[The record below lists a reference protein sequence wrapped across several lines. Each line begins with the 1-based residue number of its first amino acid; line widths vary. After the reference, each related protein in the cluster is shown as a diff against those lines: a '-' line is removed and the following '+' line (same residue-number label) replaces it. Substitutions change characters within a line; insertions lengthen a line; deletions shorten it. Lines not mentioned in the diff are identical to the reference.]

1 MEKGF
6 PPLLMSLLH
15 NYFNFCK
22 FLNND
27 LSVSISNYIIF
38 RGAGSRCVSKTP
50 TNIYDE
56 ELWNNTLE
64 QTKCRYLFSY
74 GTSS

>member
-15 NYFNFCK
+15 NYFNFFK

-38 RGAGSRCVSKTP
+38 RGAGSRSVSKTP

-64 QTKCRYLFSY
+64 QTKCR
-74 GTSS
+74 

>member
-15 NYFNFCK
+15 NYFNFFK

-38 RGAGSRCVSKTP
+38 RGAGSRSVSKTP

>member
-15 NYFNFCK
+15 NYFNFFK

-27 LSVSISNYIIF
+27 LSVSISNYTIF
-38 RGAGSRCVSKTP
+38 RGAGSRSVSKTP